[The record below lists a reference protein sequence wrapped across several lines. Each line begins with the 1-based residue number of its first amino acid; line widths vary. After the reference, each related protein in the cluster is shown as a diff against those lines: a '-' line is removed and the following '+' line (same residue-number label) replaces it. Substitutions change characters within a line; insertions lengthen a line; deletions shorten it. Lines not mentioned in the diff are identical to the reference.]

1 MVLVKVS
8 GLATRGQAKAG
19 VYILENTLGEGGIS
33 AKVIWEKYE
42 MEKTKRGEIYKKKEE
57 RGIKRRHGR
66 QEGKID
72 AK

>member
-1 MVLVKVS
+1 MLVKVG
-8 GLATRGQAKAG
+8 GLATSGQAKAG

-42 MEKTKRGEIYKKKEE
+42 IEKRKRGKIYKKREE
-57 RGIKRRHGR
+57 RGMKRRHGK
-66 QEGKID
+66 QEGKIY